1 MTMLLEKCSQV
12 LIGNGLITAFLFSGI
27 VLLVANIIS
36 DKVTRGRIHSSA
48 IAIFIGL
55 ILAYIGGSIT
65 GGEKGLADLAIF
77 GGLGV
82 LGGSTLRN
90 FTIVASSYGAKISE
104 IKKAGPAGFLSVF
117 IGIVSSYTVGAVV
130 AYVFGYRDVVS
141 VSTIAAGAVTFVV
154 GPVTGQTLGADSTV
168 IALSVAAG
176 LIKTVVI
183 MVMTPFVAKR
193 VGITNPKMAMIYGG
207 LVGSTSGVS
216 TGLAAT
222 DPALVPYGTMVA
234 TFYSGFGCLLCP
246 SLLFGV
252 TKIICSIWC

>member
-1 MTMLLEKCSQV
+1 MNLWNNISEV
-12 LIGNGLITAFLFSGI
+12 LIGNGLITAFLFSGL
-27 VLLVANIIS
+27 VTLLAGVIAE
-36 DKVTRGRIHSSA
+36 KLTKGRIHPSA

-55 ILAYIGGSIT
+55 IAAYIGGAIA
-65 GGEKGLADLAIF
+65 GGEKGLADITVF

-82 LGGSTLRN
+82 LGGATLRN
-90 FTIVASSYGAKISE
+90 FTIVASSYGAKVSE
-104 IKKAGPAGFLSVF
+104 VRKAGPAGFLSVF
-117 IGIVSSYTVGAVV
+117 VGIASSYLTGAVV
-130 AYVFGYRDVVS
+130 AIAFGYRDAVS

-154 GPVTGQTLGADSTV
+154 GPVTGQTLGAESTV

-176 LIKTVVI
+176 LIKTVFI
-183 MVMTPFVAKR
+183 MVMTPFIAKR

-222 DPALVPYGTMVA
+222 DPELVPYGTMVA

-246 SLLFGV
+246 SLLYGL
-252 TKIICSIWC
+252 TKLILPV

>member
-1 MTMLLEKCSQV
+1 MNQV
-12 LIGNGLITAFLFSGI
+12 WNNICDVLVGNGLITAFLFSGI
-27 VLLVANIIS
+27 VVLLSNIIS
-36 DKVTRGRIHSSA
+36 EKVTRGRIHSSA
-48 IAIFIGL
+48 IAIFVGL
-55 ILAYIGGSIT
+55 IAAYIGGAIT
-65 GGEKGLADLAIF
+65 GGEKGLADIAIF
-77 GGLGV
+77 SGLGV

-90 FTIVASSYGAKISE
+90 FTIIASSYGAKLSE

-117 IGIVSSYTVGAVV
+117 VGIASSYTMGAVI
-130 AYVFGYRDVVS
+130 AYIFGYRDVVS
-141 VSTIAAGAVTFVV
+141 LSTIAAGAVTFVV

-176 LIKTVVI
+176 LIKTVFI
-183 MVMTPFVAKR
+183 MVFTPFVAKH

-246 SLLFGV
+246 SLLYGI
-252 TKIICSIWC
+252 TKLIFSL